1 VIVSHG
7 ETAAARAKRP
17 VEDRDELLCRCFGIT
32 RERLVQLAVRSGTTD
47 FDVLKKYYDIGSRCS
62 SCEIEG
68 RDVLLDVAEGRGGE
82 VETAV
87 DIPLAVRARYAVR
100 RLRREYRRLFRGPR
114 RYGLWVRR
122 DQEIETTLV
131 LSNLTF
137 PDDARNANGD
147 VTRFDLLLYDHSG
160 REVGSRRGL
169 TIDANRS
176 AVYRLSEIAN
186 TLPASFVGTLFVDF
200 HRLHELGALRPYCRF
215 EYGPRPGVHY
225 HDKYSLNP
233 WPGFILSTHT
243 NVSGQTWHAALSNPH
258 PTRYRSRAVL
268 RLSDRTLTRDLELAP
283 FGATWFSAPEF
294 FGTAAT
300 EADNDGKGLFYLESS
315 HRLMAWFFWRKESDG
330 VWIAQHN

>member
-1 VIVSHG
+1 MTATRG
-7 ETAAARAKRP
+7 EPADLKGTRSA
-17 VEDRDELLCRCFGIT
+17 EDRDELLCRCFGIT

-68 RDVLLDVAEGRGGE
+68 RDVLLDVAEGRGSE

-87 DIPLAVRARYAVR
+87 DIPLRVRARYAVR
-100 RLRREYRRLFRGPR
+100 RFRREYARLFKGPR

-122 DQEIETTLV
+122 DAEIETTLV

-137 PDDARNANGD
+137 PDDSRNVNGD
-147 VTRFDLLLYDHSG
+147 VTRFDLVLYDHAG
-160 REVGSRRGL
+160 REVGRRPGL
-169 TIDANRS
+169 TIGADRS
-176 AVYRLSEIAN
+176 AVIRLSDIAAD
-186 TLPASFVGTLFVDF
+186 LPESFVGTLFVDF

-215 EYGPRPGVHY
+215 EYGRRAGVHY

-233 WPGFILSTHT
+233 WPGFILSTHA
-243 NVSGQTWHAALSNPH
+243 NVPGQTWFAALSNPH
-258 PTRYRSRAVL
+258 PKPYRSRAVL

-283 FGATWFSAPEF
+283 FGAAWFNAREF
-294 FGTAAT
+294 FG
-300 EADNDGKGLFYLESS
+300 ADADGAPDDGKGLFYLESS